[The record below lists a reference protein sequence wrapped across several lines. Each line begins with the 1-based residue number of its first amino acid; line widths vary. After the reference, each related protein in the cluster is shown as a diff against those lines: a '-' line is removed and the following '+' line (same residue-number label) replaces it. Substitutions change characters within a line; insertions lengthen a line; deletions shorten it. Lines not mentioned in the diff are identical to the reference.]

1 MMLKEDKG
9 KFYDD
14 CPVCLAQKKAD
25 EEGRDIT
32 ENEILEAFEK
42 SKKKGAVVG
51 KISDEN

>member
-9 KFYDD
+9 RFYDD

-32 ENEILEAFEK
+32 ESEILEAFEK
-42 SKKKGAVVG
+42 SRKKGGIVG
-51 KISDEN
+51 IIPDEN